1 MNASTERKIMR
12 WIHIILSF
20 PIVGYI
26 YEPVAD
32 KPNAAFATQFVFV
45 PTVILSGL
53 WMWKG
58 QDVRKW
64 LKRLGNKQR

>member
-1 MNASTERKIMR
+1 MKLSTERIILR
-12 WIHIILSF
+12 WVHILLSF

-32 KPNAAFATQFVFV
+32 RSYEAFAIKFIYIPIVV
-45 PTVILSGL
+45 LSGL

-58 QDVRKW
+58 QVIRQQF
-64 LKRLGNKQR
+64 KR